1 VGHQDVELA
10 RRVRDIIAVAADD
23 IDAVMA
29 DVEDGVVYI
38 EGVVSGDEQRR
49 AICNAVRQL
58 DGVNNI
64 VECLATE
71 HVLPPSA
78 AQHKDLLYPAQVLMH
93 YHSLS

>member
-1 VGHQDVELA
+1 MGHQDVELT

-49 AICNAVRQL
+49 TICNAVRHL
-58 DGVNNI
+58 DGVNHV

-71 HVLPPSA
+71 HVLPTSA
-78 AQHKDLLYPAQVLMH
+78 AQHKDLLYPTQVLMH
-93 YHSLS
+93 DHYLS